1 MAGAPVDT
9 PAGIAAGSSVDIPAD
24 GALPAI
30 VTEAEPTG
38 SASSDRALLARER
51 SVAAPAAPA
60 AVPTGQGAMPSG
72 QGAMPSGQDAMRTDH
87 GAMRTNQGA
96 MPSGDAAAPSGDVVA
111 LTSDG
116 YRVKD
121 HPSLDARRA
130 SGAGW
135 SARWTVV
142 RRAVARAGL
151 FVGHAV
157 RARPWLLTA
166 ALCGLTLGLG
176 LTGPDTPAQEY
187 RVWLFEHAGARLW
200 DNQWY
205 GGHTV
210 LGYSVL
216 FPPLGAL
223 FGTKLLGAMSCV
235 ASTALVARLLRGPR
249 RRRGH
254 HDLAVLWFAVVTV
267 ANLVV
272 GRGAFA
278 LGMAFGALAL
288 VGVRER
294 RSWVAWVGALGASL
308 SSPLAGAF
316 VLLVGAAMVGS
327 LPWRRILPMVGAVS
341 GLVVSLVFPEEGVQP
356 FPALTYLCLLTLI
369 GGGLLVVPR
378 RERAVRRGLLLWGL
392 AATVFFF
399 VPSSVGGNITR
410 PATMLAGP
418 MAAVLLARR
427 PRVLLVVAIPLVG
440 WSVGP
445 IHGALITQG
454 DPSASPSYYSS
465 LLAYLDRGDGL
476 VPAGRVEIP
485 FTKAHWEARYVAPQ
499 AEMAR
504 GWLRQLDTKDN
515 ALFYDG
521 TLTAS
526 TYHDWLL
533 ARGVTYVALPNVP
546 LDASGQ
552 AEAELLRS
560 GLPYLDL
567 AWQDANW
574 KVWIVTD
581 SSGLVR
587 GPATLTELGVSSVAV
602 DFQAPGVATVLVHF
616 TSLWSITEGDVC
628 VFRAA
633 GDWTGIL
640 AESPGPVRLSARLS
654 VDGLTKASA
663 LDCPADQRVH

>member
-1 MAGAPVDT
+1 VDVTGAGLPAGARSDVGLSDIGLPGVVLAGVDVPVVDV
-9 PAGIAAGSSVDIPAD
+9 PAMVDPPAAVSFDR
-24 GALPAI
+24 ALPAQ
-30 VTEAEPTG
+30 P
-38 SASSDRALLARER
+38 RP
-51 SVAAPAAPA
+51 VAAPDSPRPA
-60 AVPTGQGAMPSG
+60 RPGRAGESGRWGAV
-72 QGAMPSGQDAMRTDH
+72 RH
-87 GAMRTNQGA
+87 
-96 MPSGDAAAPSGDVVA
+96 
-111 LTSDG
+111 
-116 YRVKD
+116 
-121 HPSLDARRA
+121 
-130 SGAGW
+130 
-135 SARWTVV
+135 
-142 RRAVARAGL
+142 AVARLGL
-151 FVGHAV
+151 FVGRAV

-166 ALCGLTLGLG
+166 ALCALTLGLD
-176 LTGPDTPAQEY
+176 LTGPDSPAQEY
-187 RVWLFEHAGARLW
+187 RVWLFEHGGARLW

-223 FGTKLLGAMSCV
+223 LGTRVLGALSCV
-235 ASTALVARLLRGPR
+235 ASTLLVARLLRGPGR
-249 RRRGH
+249 RSGH
-254 HDLAVLWFAVVTV
+254 HDLAVVWFAVVTV

-272 GRGAFA
+272 GRGPFA

-294 RSWVAWVGALGASL
+294 RSWVAWVGAFGASL

-316 VLLVGAAMVGS
+316 VLLVAAALVGS
-327 LPWRRILPMVGAVS
+327 LPWRRILPMTGALS
-341 GLVVSLVFPEEGVQP
+341 GLIVSLVFPEEGVQP
-356 FPALTYLCLLTLI
+356 FPALTYLCLLLLI

-378 RERAVRRGLLLWGL
+378 RERAVRRGLLLWAA

-399 VPSSVGGNITR
+399 VPSSIGGNITR
-410 PATMLAGP
+410 PATLLAGP

-427 PRVLLVVAIPLVG
+427 PRVLLVVAAPLIG
-440 WSVGP
+440 WSIGP
-445 IHGALITQG
+445 VHGALITQG
-454 DPSASPSYYSS
+454 DPSASPGYYSG
-465 LLAYLDRGDGL
+465 LLTYLDRGDGL
-476 VPAGRVEIP
+476 IPAGRVEIP
-485 FTKAHWEARYVAPQ
+485 FTKAHWEARYVAPH

-521 TLTAS
+521 TLTADS
-526 TYHDWLL
+526 YHDWLL

-552 AEAELLRS
+552 AEARLLRS

-567 AWQDANW
+567 AWHDTNW
-574 KVWIVTD
+574 TVWIVTD

-602 DFQAPGVATVLVHF
+602 DFRSPGVATVLVHY

-640 AESPGPVRLSARLS
+640 AQSPGPVRLSARLS

-663 LDCPADQRVH
+663 LDCPPDQRVH